1 MHVTNRDVFDDVW
14 SKRDTVAA
22 PLANRSDVAYY
33 ARLEIGTP
41 PQPQFVQLDTG
52 SFELWVNPECSSLG
66 GPSDRQ
72 FCEAVGHYEPSAS
85 STSAQLAGTKTLVY
99 GIGSARIQYV
109 ADNIRLSG
117 TDAHLKGVQFGVA
130 MKTKDELSGILGMGH
145 GHGVTLDY
153 KNFVDLLE
161 DQGITDTKAF
171 SLALGGKM
179 EQEGLVIFG
188 GLDTGK
194 FSGTL
199 KTLPI
204 IPAEKSPDGAP
215 RYWVHMNHISL
226 TPPSN
231 RTKQYENTTMAVFLD
246 SGATLTLFPPEIA
259 DAIAADF
266 GAESPD
272 VTGMYPVDCSLSTV
286 PGTIDFVFDGITIR
300 VPYSELVREFQTTL
314 GETCYLGIGP
324 HDDFILLGDTMLR
337 STYGELKPHT
347 YTTSRKCPQADHRQA
362 VFDQTNNAIHI
373 AQYVNCGTNELE
385 INSKTNLSDMTG
397 DCGLPRFNVPSS
409 AGGNHPTVEATDGF
423 GSAENGGSKGVSVSS
438 GSSNLLGLWIALVV
452 VLTDTIG

>member
-1 MHVTNRDVFDDVW
+1 M
-14 SKRDTVAA
+14 
-22 PLANRSDVAYY
+22 P
-33 ARLEIGTP
+33 G
-41 PQPQFVQLDTG
+41 PQFVQLDTG

-66 GPSDRQ
+66 GLSDRK
-72 FCEAVGHYEPSAS
+72 FCEAVGHYNPSAS
-85 STSAQLAGTKTLVY
+85 STSVQLAGTKTLVY

-109 ADNIRLSG
+109 ADDIRLSG
-117 TDAHLKGVQFGVA
+117 TDAHLKEVQFGVA
-130 MKTKDELSGILGMGH
+130 MKTKDELTGILGLGH

-153 KNFVDLLE
+153 KNFVDQLE

-204 IPAEKSPDGAP
+204 IPAQKSPDGAP
-215 RYWVHMNHISL
+215 RYWVGMNHISL

-231 RTKQYENTTMAVFLD
+231 RTKRYENTTMAAFLD

-259 DAIAADF
+259 YAIAADF

-272 VTGMYPVDCSLSTV
+272 VTGMFPVDCALSTV
-286 PGTIDFVFDGITIR
+286 PGTIDFAFDGITIR
-300 VPYSELVREFQTTL
+300 VPYSELVREFQTIL

-324 HDDFILLGDTMLR
+324 HEDFVLLGDTMLR
-337 STYGELKPHT
+337 STY
-347 YTTSRKCPQADHRQA
+347 AI
-362 VFDQTNNAIHI
+362 FDQTNDAIHI
-373 AQYVNCGTNELE
+373 AQYANCGTNELE
-385 INSKTNLSDMTG
+385 ITSKTNLSAMTG
-397 DCGLPRFNVPSS
+397 DCDLPRFNVPSS
-409 AGGNHPTVEATDGF
+409 AGGSHPTVEATDG
-423 GSAENGGSKGVSVSS
+423 SDSTENGGSKGISVSS
-438 GSSNLLGLWIALVV
+438 GSNSLLGLWVALVV
-452 VLTDTIG
+452 VLGDTIG

>member
-1 MHVTNRDVFDDVW
+1 MSHTM
-14 SKRDTVAA
+14 
-22 PLANRSDVAYY
+22 P
-33 ARLEIGTP
+33 G
-41 PQPQFVQLDTG
+41 PQFVQLDTG
-52 SFELWVNPECSSLG
+52 SFELWVNPECSSLSG
-66 GPSDRQ
+66 LSDRK

-85 STSAQLAGTKTLVY
+85 STSVQLAGTKTLVY

-109 ADNIRLSG
+109 ADDIRLSG
-117 TDAHLKGVQFGVA
+117 TGQHSTILRALLFLTLGPEAHLNRVQFGVG
-130 MKTKDELSGILGMGH
+130 MKTKDELSGILGLGH
-145 GHGVTLDY
+145 GHGVNLDY
-153 KNFVDLLE
+153 KNFVDQLE

-215 RYWVHMNHISL
+215 RYWVDMNHISL

-231 RTKQYENTTMAVFLD
+231 RTKRYENTTMAVFLD

-259 DAIAADF
+259 HAIAADF

-286 PGTIDFVFDGITIR
+286 PGTIDFAFDGITIR
-300 VPYSELVREFQTTL
+300 VPYSELVREFQTAL

-324 HDDFILLGDTMLR
+324 HEDFVLLGDTMLR
-337 STYGELKPHT
+337 STYGKLKPHT
-347 YTTSRKCPQADHRQA
+347 YT
-362 VFDQTNNAIHI
+362 
-373 AQYVNCGTNELE
+373 
-385 INSKTNLSDMTG
+385 NL
-397 DCGLPRFNVPSS
+397 P
-409 AGGNHPTVEATDGF
+409 
-423 GSAENGGSKGVSVSS
+423 
-438 GSSNLLGLWIALVV
+438 
-452 VLTDTIG
+452 

>member
-1 MHVTNRDVFDDVW
+1 M
-14 SKRDTVAA
+14 
-22 PLANRSDVAYY
+22 P
-33 ARLEIGTP
+33 G
-41 PQPQFVQLDTG
+41 PQFVQLDTG
-52 SFELWVNPECSSLG
+52 SFELWVNPECSSLA
-66 GPSDRQ
+66 GPSDRK
-72 FCEAVGHYEPSAS
+72 FCEAVGHYNPSAS
-85 STSAQLAGTKTLVY
+85 STSVQLAGTKTLVY

-109 ADNIRLSG
+109 ADDIRLSG
-117 TDAHLKGVQFGVA
+117 TDAHLKKVQFGVA
-130 MKTKDELSGILGMGH
+130 MKTEDELTGILGLGH

-153 KNFVDLLE
+153 KNFVDQLE

-171 SLALGGKM
+171 SLVLGGKM

-204 IPAEKSPDGAP
+204 IPAQKSPDGAP
-215 RYWVHMNHISL
+215 RYWVNMNHISL

-231 RTKQYENTTMAVFLD
+231 RTKRYENTTMAVFLD

-259 DAIAADF
+259 HAIAADF

-272 VTGMYPVDCSLSTV
+272 ATGMFPVDCSLSTV
-286 PGTIDFVFDGITIR
+286 PGTIDFAFDGITIR

-324 HDDFILLGDTMLR
+324 HEDFVLLGDTMLR
-337 STYGELKPHT
+337 STYGKPKPHT
-347 YTTSRKCPQADHRQA
+347 YTSLPCPQADRCQA
-362 VFDQTNNAIHI
+362 VFDQTNDAIHI

-385 INSKTNLSDMTG
+385 ITSKTNLSAMTG
-397 DCGLPRFNVPSS
+397 DCDLPRFNVPSS
-409 AGGNHPTVEATDGF
+409 AGGSHPNVEAADG
-423 GSAENGGSKGVSVSS
+423 SDSTENGGSKDVSVSS
-438 GSSNLLGLWIALVV
+438 GSNSLLGLWIALVI
-452 VLTDTIG
+452 LLADTIG